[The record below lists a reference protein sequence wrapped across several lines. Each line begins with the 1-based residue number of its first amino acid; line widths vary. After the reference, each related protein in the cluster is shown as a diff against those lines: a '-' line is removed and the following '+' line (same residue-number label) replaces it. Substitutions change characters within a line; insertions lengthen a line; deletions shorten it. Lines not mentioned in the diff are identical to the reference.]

1 MALIDILKLNE
12 ELDKM
17 IAAQEVEIGK
27 LNEETETSFA
37 SQYAEM
43 YADLKTLNDFA
54 RDLNTHIYHIY
65 AGTMPP
71 KASGR
76 CYWDTL
82 YYHFGRRD
90 IEVYGQTALG
100 DTVQGYVIRETSL
113 MCRESE
119 TILKYWKECKDK
131 IHTDFEAACVKA
143 IKEKAEKA
151 NAKYQAALERKEQLG

>member
-43 YADLKTLNDFA
+43 YADLKTLNDFS

-90 IEVYGQTALG
+90 IEVQLYHINEYDPRIG
-100 DTVQGYVIRETSL
+100 DFCAKE
-113 MCRESE
+113 
-119 TILKYWKECKDK
+119 LKYWDY
-131 IHTDFEAACVKA
+131 
-143 IKEKAEKA
+143 EKHCPIARTEQ
-151 NAKYQAALERKEQLG
+151 NWINCCAKMLADYLETHCCGVDEIITVDM

>member
-1 MALIDILKLNE
+1 MAMIDILKLNE

-17 IAAQEVEIGK
+17 IASQEVEIEK
-27 LNEETETSFA
+27 LNKETETSFA
-37 SQYAEM
+37 LQYAGM

-90 IEVYGQTALG
+90 IEVYGETALG
-100 DTVQGYVIRETSL
+100 DIAQEYIVHESSMI
-113 MCRESE
+113 CRESE
-119 TILKYWKECKDK
+119 TILKYWKECKSK
-131 IHTDFEAACVKA
+131 IHADFEAACVKV

-151 NAKYQAALERKEQLG
+151 NAKYQAALERKERY